1 MGSALRVASSRSPIA
16 HQTVQEKRSHTRVP
30 LSAPALCEPRDG
42 QSFPATSKDISIGGM
57 FLECETTLGFNTEVV
72 IVLRLPGAKQ
82 DSRLSGVVRWAKPGG
97 FGVQF
102 NAVGVLETHLISQLM
117 RG

>member
-1 MGSALRVASSRSPIA
+1 
-16 HQTVQEKRSHTRVP
+16 VQEKRSHIRVP
-30 LSAPALCEPRDG
+30 LSVPAQCEPRGG
-42 QSFPATSKDISIGGM
+42 QPFPAMTKDISIGGT
-57 FLECETTLGFNTEVV
+57 FLESEVTLGFNTEVV

-82 DSRLSGVVRWAKPGG
+82 DSRLPGVVRWTAPGG

-102 NAVGVLETHLISQLM
+102 GMLGVMETHLISQLM

>member
-1 MGSALRVASSRSPIA
+1 
-16 HQTVQEKRSHTRVP
+16 VQEKRSHVRVP
-30 LSAPALCEPRDG
+30 LNVEAQCEPKGG
-42 QSFPATSKDISIGGM
+42 QPFSAMTKDISIGGM
-57 FLECETTLGFNTEVV
+57 FLESDAVLGFNTEIV

-82 DSRLSGVVRWAKPGG
+82 DSRLPGIVRWVKTGG

-102 NAVGVLETHLISQLM
+102 GNLGVLETHLITQLM

>member
-1 MGSALRVASSRSPIA
+1 M
-16 HQTVQEKRSHTRVP
+16 TR
-30 LSAPALCEPRDG
+30 
-42 QSFPATSKDISIGGM
+42 DISIGGT
-57 FLECETTLGFNTEVV
+57 FLESETTLGFNTEIV

-82 DSRLSGVVRWAKPGG
+82 DSRLPGVVRWLKPGG

-102 NAVGVLETHLISQLM
+102 GAVGVLETHLISQMM

>member
-1 MGSALRVASSRSPIA
+1 MGLALRVPFLRSPIA
-16 HQTVQEKRSHTRVP
+16 HQAVQEKRSHARVP
-30 LSAPALCEPRDG
+30 LSVPTQCEPRGG
-42 QSFPATSKDISIGGM
+42 QPFPATSKDISIGGM
-57 FLECETTLGFNTEVV
+57 FLECEATLDFNTEVV

-82 DSRLSGVVRWAKPGG
+82 DSRLSGVVRWMKPGG

-102 NAVGVLETHLISQLM
+102 GAIGVLDTHLISQLM